1 MREARMACTVAGTRA
16 NLNRLDQ
23 MVAAAPARK
32 GLRLNQRADA
42 FLKEERIALRLRD
55 EPFLERLDGGV
66 GAQQGVEQL
75 TAAFGR

>member
-1 MREARMACTVAGTRA
+1 MAGTRA

>member
-1 MREARMACTVAGTRA
+1 
-16 NLNRLDQ
+16 